1 MSLHRSVKG
10 RFVVFEEEFGNTLC
24 GTMQLT
30 ESNQANMTE
39 NLRIWNNLLNQYIHL
54 NQIIHLPGLMSYL
67 SNKLKGKVNK
77 HKTSRDWLMWFI
89 YSVISSYP
97 NRNYIY
103 ELVDLFELLY
113 CTEEDCLPAPS
124 LNSFDCVVKL
134 APISVWIFLN
144 SKLSSQADSSSLSAS
159 GQNKLLSSLTKTL
172 IKPELLRNHL
182 SLLHD
187 CIQNQRFNDYGF
199 SVCVNAYC
207 TDTSMFNT
215 LFNHLID
222 KIGKSNLNQPAP
234 ALVDFVSNLPN
245 VFTSHQPLSFDVISS
260 LAVFARANITTY
272 LTYLLTQKTSVSK
285 MLMLNIPAAIVETFA
300 RFMIYDPDN
309 LMKFFS
315 QNAWQ
320 FLIAANLNQLA
331 LPNNVGQQQQQVQLV
346 QMQFL
351 YQQMNMLIE
360 LFGFRLKHLSFT
372 HKTTFLL
379 NLNNLFTSGAQAS
392 NSSTSG
398 QQGQQSQQSQS
409 QQPQAQQSQS
419 TQQRTDSI
427 NFTKHP
433 QIYLNAH
440 CAILKLLSSFN
451 GSDYYELLNSITAST
466 KHAPKY
472 FINPESEEINKAIVL
487 LIARAV
493 HLTSILI

>member
-1 MSLHRSVKG
+1 MLLSERNPL
-10 RFVVFEEEFGNTLC
+10 
-24 GTMQLT
+24 
-30 ESNQANMTE
+30 NMME
-39 NLRIWNNLLNQYIHL
+39 NLRVWNNLLNQYIHL
-54 NQIIHLPGLMSYL
+54 NQIMHLPGLISYL
-67 SNKLKGKVNK
+67 SSKLKGKVNEYK
-77 HKTSRDWLMWFI
+77 SSRDWLMWFI
-89 YSVISSYP
+89 YSVITSYP

-113 CTEEDCLPAPS
+113 STDEDCLPAPS
-124 LNSFDCVVKL
+124 LSSFECVVKL
-134 APISVWIFLN
+134 TPIFVWIFLN

-207 TDTSMFNT
+207 TETNVFNN
-215 LFNHLID
+215 LFNYLLD
-222 KIGKSNLNQPAP
+222 KIGKSNLNQSAP

-245 VFTSHQPLSFDVISS
+245 VFTTHQALSFDTISS
-260 LAVFARANITTY
+260 LAVFARVNIITY
-272 LTYLLTQKTSVSK
+272 LTYLLTQKTNISK
-285 MLMLNIPAAIVETFA
+285 ALTLNIPAAIVETFA

-309 LMKFFS
+309 SIKFFS
-315 QNAWQ
+315 QNVWQ
-320 FLIAANLNQLA
+320 FLIAANLNHLA
-331 LPNNVGQQQQQVQLV
+331 LPINLGQQQQQVQLV

-360 LFGFRLKHLSFT
+360 LIGFRLKHLSFT

-379 NLNNLFTSGAQAS
+379 NLNNLFTNVAQAS
-392 NSSTSG
+392 SLSTSG
-398 QQGQQSQQSQS
+398 PAQGQQQAQQSQS
-409 QQPQAQQSQS
+409 QQAQS

-440 CAILKLLSSFN
+440 CAMLKLLSSFN
-451 GSDYYELLNSITAST
+451 GSDYYEFLNSITASS

-472 FINPESEEINKAIVL
+472 FLNPESEEINKAIVM

-493 HLTSILI
+493 HLTSKQKWLGFFIR